1 MEYTNLTIL
10 DCNRQHSV
18 QALSGNEENTSLF
31 TNELGRGIQ
40 LDVGDKVSVQGAYI
54 SEIGAGAD
62 TIELKGENFGKR
74 RTIKYTYEEKL
85 YPTTPRDSIE
95 VDKFLTPLINGYQ
108 RLRSYEDTF
117 TYDLKDNETY
127 ISNQY
132 YLNTNG
138 ESGYTFLPRRFV
150 YPDTL
155 DDKLWSEADN
165 FTYGRGLYQYTSG
178 TTLISQLASCD
189 YMWVE
194 GGNAGEGLSNSGG
207 FEKLRSDCGRL
218 TLMRRMDAVGKYTD
232 LRETILTED
241 GTQIISPY
249 PPSAEPCRD
258 TYSIYQDYFKVAVTK
273 GFNSPENVGEEIT
286 KQLKNADKG
295 DRFTILDNAE
305 RERDITITFNTNT
318 YKPFLCGS
326 TSTFSKS
333 NLDAYNS
340 AGDHQKSL
348 DYYSNYYNIY
358 CKRPEIRIAGQKV
371 NDYKGVVS
379 LQNILLSERTTKN
392 IVTDYEW
399 TNENLENLRDL
410 FKAQKLYPE
419 LFNNENFFKI
429 QGSQTIKGVA
439 LSVENVRYLN
449 MNYQAYTDLADK
461 YLGGDNLDA
470 TEQASNTKQGR
481 QSLPLFIYFDK
492 NNEDTYTG
500 GRDINNLSYGFAQ
513 RHELGSTSYISVI
526 SSEIGGINPEL
537 FREDTTPPEPPYE
550 YKIKTGRIMGYDWSF
565 NAYGSVCACGINGR
579 SDKDYAQVNEW
590 GVMNASNGP
599 SQTPLNPTSGLLRYN
614 YIGATNPIFRYDS
627 DQSRFFFSQLH
638 TPEKAGQS
646 DVGAGDNGINPQP
659 PDNTQSGG
667 VDVYKINKRV
677 NRYTFTPDMKP
688 YDTQAIGKYK
698 YPLNASESERT
709 LSIKNRN
716 IKSWSIFDS
725 VCGVY
730 ISDLGYDREDF
741 SRGLWGILGFTYD
754 ELFSPVTAENNRL
767 VRVTPDRKNQSLIT
781 TNSAIVS
788 TDTRDYIV
796 NQFGAVYFTTQIPTS
811 SFITFDSAT
820 GSAPLSV
827 QIDPAISQ
835 ATTSIEI
842 LGSNLPRRML
852 RPYYTIR
859 SDIIDD
865 NHYVGGEDSKSIL
878 PVVAI
883 CDKQYSGGDFVF
895 GADNE
900 FTFTITKKKVITS
913 ITTAITDPNQ
923 SFARVDADSAVIYK
937 LMKSVTNEE
946 DLISN
951 YIKGLEKQR
960 KK

>member
-1 MEYTNLTIL
+1 MEYTDLTIL

-74 RTIKYTYEEKL
+74 RTINYIKEEKL
-85 YPTTPRDSIE
+85 YPTKPDDEISG
-95 VDKFLTPLINGYQ
+95 KLLTPLINGYQ
-108 RLRSYEDTF
+108 RIRSYEDTF

-150 YPDTL
+150 YPDTTL
-155 DDKLWSEADN
+155 DDTLWTNPDN
-165 FTYGRGLYQYTSG
+165 FDSGRMIDQIYTASG
-178 TTLISQLASCD
+178 FGQFASCD
-189 YMWVE
+189 YMWIE
-194 GGNAGEGLSNSGG
+194 GGSADQGIVLGGG
-207 FEKLRSDCGRL
+207 FYRLRSDNGRL
-218 TLMRRMDAVGKYTD
+218 TLMRRIDAEFQYTN

-241 GTQIISPY
+241 GTPIISPY
-249 PPSAEPCRD
+249 PPKVEPCRD
-258 TYSIYQDYFKVAVTK
+258 TYSIYQDYYKVSVSK
-273 GFNSPENVGEEIT
+273 GFNSPENIGEEIT
-286 KQLKNADKG
+286 KQLKNADEG
-295 DRFTILDNAE
+295 DRFTILDNKYK
-305 RERDITITFNTNT
+305 ERDITLTFNTNS

-326 TSTFSKS
+326 LDTFKKE
-333 NLDAYNS
+333 NLDAYNT

-348 DYYSNYYNIY
+348 NYYSNYYNIY
-358 CKRPEIRIAGQKV
+358 CKRPEIRIAGQKL
-371 NDYKGVVS
+371 NDYTGFNN
-379 LQNILLSERTTKN
+379 LNEILLTERKTKN
-392 IVTDYEW
+392 IITSLTW
-399 TNENLENLRDL
+399 TNDNLENLRDL
-410 FKAQKLYPE
+410 FKSQKLYPE

-429 QGSQTIKGVA
+429 QGTETNTGVP
-439 LSVENVRYLN
+439 LSVDNVRYLN
-449 MNYQAYTDLADK
+449 MNYLNYSAEADN

-470 TEQASNTKQGR
+470 TTPNSFKGR
-481 QSLPLFIYFDK
+481 QSLPFFIYFDK
-492 NNEDTYTG
+492 TNEDTYTEG
-500 GRDINNLSYGFAQ
+500 SDINNLSYGFARKYIVGATQ
-513 RHELGSTSYISVI
+513 YIELISDF
-526 SSEIGGINPEL
+526 IGGINVEL
-537 FREDTTPPEPPYE
+537 FLSDGGDPPV
-550 YKIKTGRIMGYDWSF
+550 KRLKTGRRMGYDWSF

-590 GVMNASNGP
+590 GIINAPNL
-599 SQTPLNPTSGLLRYN
+599 PLEPPENPTSGLLRFN

-646 DVGAGDNGINPQP
+646 DVGAGDNGIDPLP

-677 NRYTFTPDMKP
+677 NKYTFTPDMKP
-688 YDTQAIGKYK
+688 YDTRAIGKYK
-698 YPLNASESERT
+698 YPSNGSESERT

-716 IKSWSIFDS
+716 IKTWSIFDS

-730 ISDLGYDREDF
+730 ISDLGYDKEDF

-754 ELFSPVTAENNRL
+754 ELFSPATAENNRL
-767 VRVTPDRKNQSLIT
+767 VRVTPDRKNQSIIT

-811 SFITFDSAT
+811 SFIKFDST
-820 GSAPLSV
+820 TSPAPLLV

-835 ATTSIEI
+835 STTSIEI

-859 SDIIDD
+859 SDIIDG
-865 NHYVGGEDSKSIL
+865 NHYVGGEDSKSLL

-923 SFARVDADSAVIYK
+923 SFARVDPDSAVIYK
-937 LMKSVTNEE
+937 IMKSVTNEE